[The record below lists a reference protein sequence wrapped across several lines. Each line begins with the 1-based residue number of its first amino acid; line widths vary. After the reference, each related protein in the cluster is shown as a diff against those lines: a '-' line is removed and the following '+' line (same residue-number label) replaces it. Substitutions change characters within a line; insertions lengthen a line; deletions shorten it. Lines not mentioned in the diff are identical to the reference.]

1 METMTF
7 KPVLDIVEN
16 DLITSLYFEMP
27 GVRKN
32 AIDYSID
39 KSNLNVNGLVIKHL
53 GKKVAGRYHRNFKL
67 SNPLDV
73 SKIDVSK
80 EEGRVVFN
88 LPKILKIS

>member
-39 KSNLNVNGLVIKHL
+39 ESNLNVNGLVIKHL
-53 GKKVAGRYHRNFKL
+53 GKRIAGRYNRNFKL
-67 SNPLDV
+67 SNSLDF

-88 LPKILKIS
+88 LPKM